1 MSENVGSI
9 VYEVDAN
16 TSGLIAAEKQV
27 EAANKKMEAG
37 FEKVDKSSKK
47 VTISL
52 DKTGKKVKKVKDEF
66 NQADVSVKDF
76 RAEIEKVKEST
87 GGVNSKLKDTSVA
100 VAEVNRRMMSTDKS
114 AKPLVRSLDSAAV
127 GGKKFG
133 FQMRQA
139 SMQLS
144 QVAQQGSVTGNY
156 LQALAI
162 QLPDLALGFGT
173 VGIIVGALAGT
184 IGIGLL
190 NALTGADDTIDKLEE
205 TLTEL
210 GTTFETVAGES
221 NQLAKSL
228 RELQSVSQAAVEL
241 RIAVQTKDAEDAIDK
256 MSGFITEAIVD
267 GITTNTFIPI
277 FGLEKIIEMGASAA
291 GALEGVAREAK
302 ITTSEMA
309 ALAEAASNAKFEKS
323 IESYDELAAVVLSL
337 KNKYGTSNEAVNEF
351 SKELSE
357 QIPVAI
363 NAINTLKKLKSAADA
378 LKGGG
383 EGFTIQ
389 PDNTD
394 NEGDNMAK
402 VFAKRQE
409 AAKATIEQFRDQFQ
423 DEQTLAEE
431 QLTERLSAIDDAQ
444 ISVAEKDQ
452 AEYEARALHAQKLA
466 DIDAK
471 RTGDEQA
478 EAAKR
483 LTLKKMELSAY
494 SQLGG
499 QLSSMIAAAG
509 AENTAI
515 GKAVFLAN
523 QALAVAGII
532 VNTQAAAGAALA
544 QGGPIAGPA
553 LAANITALGYT
564 SAAIAAGVG
573 VAQTFSGRQTGGPTE
588 ANSTYRVNEAGGEG
602 FQFKSGGREFIQ
614 TLGGNGKVIPAN
626 EMNQGGGAPQVNV
639 IVNNNTSSNV
649 SVQQEQDGNNVTI
662 QMLVAD
668 ISEGGP
674 VSRALAS
681 SHNVKRKTS

>member
-9 VYEVDAN
+9 YYEVDAK
-16 TSGLIAAEKQV
+16 TDGLLKAQQNAGNITKKIAASLGLVENSTKGMSAEFKRVKAATDPAFASLVKIEK
-27 EAANKKMEAG
+27 E
-37 FEKVDKSSKK
+37 
-47 VTISL
+47 ISVI
-52 DKTGKKVKKVKDEF
+52 TTEF
-66 NQADVSVKDF
+66 NAGRISGNQYKKTLESLT
-76 RAEIEKVKEST
+76 EKLNL
-87 GGVNSKLKDTSVA
+87 NSKAGSSARVGLKDTRKA
-100 VAEVNRRMMSTDKS
+100 VDGTTLKAKKLGHSMRM
-114 AKPLVRSLDSAAV
+114 
-127 GGKKFG
+127 
-133 FQMRQA
+133 A

-173 VGIIVGALAGT
+173 VGIIAGALAGT
-184 IGIGLL
+184 VGVALV
-190 NALTGADDTIDKLEE
+190 NSLTGADDTIDKLEE
-205 TLTEL
+205 TLKEL

-394 NEGDNMAK
+394 NEGDNIAK

-478 EAAKR
+478 ESAKR

-523 QALAVAGII
+523 QALSVAGII

-588 ANSTYRVNEAGGEG
+588 AGVPYRVGESG
-602 FQFKSGGREFIQ
+602 PELFSSGGRQFLISGEK
-614 TLGGNGKVIPAN
+614 GNVTAN
-626 EMNQGGGAPQVNV
+626 SQLSSESSAPQVNV

-668 ISEGGP
+668 FSEGGP
-674 VSRALAS
+674 VSRSLAS